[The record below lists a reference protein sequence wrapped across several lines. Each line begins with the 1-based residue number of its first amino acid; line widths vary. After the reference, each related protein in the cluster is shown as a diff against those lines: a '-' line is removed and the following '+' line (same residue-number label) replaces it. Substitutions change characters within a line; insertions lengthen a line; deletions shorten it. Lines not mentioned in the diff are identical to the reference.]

1 MPAVTAAT
9 PWFSRTIV
17 STLVMP
23 VGVAEA
29 LGVADAGAELGRPAS
44 AGGLHAA
51 RAVTRAAR
59 DRARRQGVRRRSRS
73 TATTDR
79 RTGGNRTSR
88 GTGTHQFFVGQTCQA
103 QMPGCRWH
111 SHDWWLV

>member
-29 LGVADAGAELGRPAS
+29 LGVADAGAVLGRPAS
-44 AGGLHAA
+44 ADGLHAA

-59 DRARRQGVRRRSRS
+59 NRARRQGVRRRSRS

-79 RTGGNRTSR
+79 RTGG
-88 GTGTHQFFVGQTCQA
+88 TGLRAA
-103 QMPGCRWH
+103 QEHISLCGANVSSPDAGLPM
-111 SHDWWLV
+111 